1 MDTFTSQ
8 VIAQFHVAFSALPAM
23 CLIELIYNSVLQTL
37 LQLFVAFPQRQAKEK
52 QASLIPVLI
61 SEQGINKLRDAAG
74 I

>member
-1 MDTFTSQ
+1 
-8 VIAQFHVAFSALPAM
+8 M

-61 SEQGINKLRDAAG
+61 SEQVINKLRDAAG